1 MQEQSKSFE
10 QAVGRLEEIVKRME
24 SGSLPLEEA
33 LSLFQEGAGLVQL
46 GTKLLDD
53 AELQV
58 AKLGVTAASAAGIGA
73 LPCPLAARWR

>member
-1 MQEQSKSFE
+1 MAEKKLTFE
-10 QAVGRLEEIVKRME
+10 QAMGRLEEIVKRME

-58 AKLGVTAASAAGIGA
+58 AKLGVTAGGTPAEMEWTENG
-73 LPCPLAARWR
+73 

>member
-58 AKLGVTAASAAGIGA
+58 AKLGVTAGGT
-73 LPCPLAARWR
+73 PEEMEWNENG

>member
-58 AKLGVTAASAAGIGA
+58 ANLGLTAGGT
-73 LPCPLAARWR
+73 PEEMEWNENG

>member
-1 MQEQSKSFE
+1 
-10 QAVGRLEEIVKRME
+10 ME

-58 AKLGVTAASAAGIGA
+58 AKLGVTAGGT
-73 LPCPLAARWR
+73 PEEMEWNENG

>member
-10 QAVGRLEEIVKRME
+10 QAVCRLEEIVKRME
-24 SGSLPLEEA
+24 SGNLPLDEA
-33 LSLFQEGAGLVQL
+33 LKLFQEGAGLVQL

-58 AKLGVTAASAAGIGA
+58 AKLGVSTEGTPEETEWTENG
-73 LPCPLAARWR
+73 

>member
-1 MQEQSKSFE
+1 MQEQSRNFE

-24 SGSLPLEEA
+24 SGNLPLEEA
-33 LSLFQEGAGLVQL
+33 LNLFQEGAGLVQL

-58 AKLGVTAASAAGIGA
+58 AKLGVSAGGTPEEAA
-73 LPCPLAARWR
+73 WNENE

>member
-24 SGSLPLEEA
+24 SGNLPLEEA
-33 LSLFQEGAGLVQL
+33 LQLFQEGAGLVQL

-58 AKLGVTAASAAGIGA
+58 AKLGVSADGTPEEMA
-73 LPCPLAARWR
+73 WNENE

>member
-10 QAVGRLEEIVKRME
+10 QAVIRLEEIVKRME
-24 SGSLPLEEA
+24 SGNLPLEEA
-33 LSLFQEGAGLVQL
+33 LNLFQEGTGLVQL

-58 AKLGVTAASAAGIGA
+58 AKLGVGPDGA
-73 LPCPLAARWR
+73 PVETGWNENG

>member
-10 QAVGRLEEIVKRME
+10 QAVVRLEEIVKRME

-33 LSLFQEGAGLVQL
+33 LKLFQEGAGLVQL

-58 AKLGVTAASAAGIGA
+58 AKLGVSANGTPEEMEWQENG
-73 LPCPLAARWR
+73 

>member
-33 LSLFQEGAGLVQL
+33 LSLFQEGAGLVRL
-46 GTKLLDD
+46 GTKLLDE

-58 AKLGVTAASAAGIGA
+58 AKLGVSGDGT
-73 LPCPLAARWR
+73 PEEMEWTEHE

>member
-46 GTKLLDD
+46 GTP
-53 AELQV
+53 EEMEWNEN
-58 AKLGVTAASAAGIGA
+58 G
-73 LPCPLAARWR
+73 

>member
-1 MQEQSKSFE
+1 MQEQQSKNFE

-24 SGSLPLEEA
+24 SGNLPLEEA

-58 AKLGVTAASAAGIGA
+58 AKLGVSANGTPEESA
-73 LPCPLAARWR
+73 WNENE

>member
-1 MQEQSKSFE
+1 MQEQSKNFE

-24 SGSLPLEEA
+24 SGNLPLEEA
-33 LSLFQEGAGLVQL
+33 LNLFQEGAGLVQL

-58 AKLGVTAASAAGIGA
+58 AKLGTSAGGTPEEIT
-73 LPCPLAARWR
+73 WRDENE

>member
-10 QAVGRLEEIVKRME
+10 QAVVRLEEIVKRME

-33 LSLFQEGAGLVQL
+33 LNLFQEGAALVQL
-46 GTKLLDD
+46 GTKLLDE

-58 AKLGVTAASAAGIGA
+58 AKLGVSADGA
-73 LPCPLAARWR
+73 PEEMEWNENG

>member
-10 QAVGRLEEIVKRME
+10 QAVCRLEEIVKRME
-24 SGSLPLEEA
+24 SGNLPLDEA
-33 LSLFQEGAGLVQL
+33 LKLFQEGAGLVQL

-58 AKLGVTAASAAGIGA
+58 AKLGVSAEGTPEETEWTENG
-73 LPCPLAARWR
+73 